1 MGILKMLA
9 KKQEEI
15 LNLFRKNIFLKATIR
30 ELSKRMKKAYPKTY
44 EAVKEMEKQ
53 GIIKINKI
61 GNSSVCEVN
70 LTDKAI
76 SILGYL
82 DEQEAHL
89 SNIPNM
95 QKILDFE
102 EFLDDIILVTG
113 SYASK
118 KAGKNS
124 DIDLVII
131 TKEKAFNKQKLI
143 ENLTSLIIPEIHA
156 IVLTNED
163 FIKMLLDKEENYG
176 KEIFKNR
183 LIFRN
188 SNRYY
193 HNLKE
198 AIKNGFRR

>member
-1 MGILKMLA
+1 MLA

-15 LNLFRKNIFLKATIR
+15 LNLFRKNVFLKATIR
-30 ELSKRMKKAYPKTY
+30 EISKIMKKAYPKTY

-61 GNSSVCEVN
+61 GNSSVCEIN
-70 LTDKAI
+70 LTDKTI

-89 SNIPNM
+89 NNIPNM
-95 QKILDFE
+95 QKILNFE

-113 SYASK
+113 SYAGK

-143 ENLTSLIIPEIHA
+143 ENLTSLIIPEIHV

-193 HNLKE
+193 YDLKE
-198 AIKNGFRR
+198 AIKNGFRG